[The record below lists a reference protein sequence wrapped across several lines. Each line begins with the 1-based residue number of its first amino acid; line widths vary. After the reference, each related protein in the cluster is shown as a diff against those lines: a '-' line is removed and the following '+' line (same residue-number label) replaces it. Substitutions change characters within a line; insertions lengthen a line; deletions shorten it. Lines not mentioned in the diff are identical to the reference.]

1 MALRTSHPV
10 GPMLAER
17 LPKGSSELLR
27 QVVEA
32 VDDLKANRVQVLD
45 LRPVS
50 DATDYFVIASGTSE
64 GHVRGIADRVVGE
77 LGKRGVRP
85 HHVEGVSGG
94 RWVLL
99 DFVDLVVHVFH
110 PEARAFYRLERLWD
124 DAPVLL
130 EGP

>member
-1 MALRTSHPV
+1 VA
-10 GPMLAER
+10 AER
-17 LPKGSSELLR
+17 LPAGVPDLLR
-27 QVVEA
+27 WAVEA
-32 VDDLKANRVQVLD
+32 VEDLKANRIQVLD

-64 GHVRGIADRVVGE
+64 GHVRGIADKVVSE
-77 LGKRGVRP
+77 LGRRGVHP

-99 DFVDLVVHVFH
+99 DFVDLVIHVFH

-124 DAPVLL
+124 DAPTLF
-130 EGP
+130 EGS

>member
-1 MALRTSHPV
+1 
-10 GPMLAER
+10 MLAER
-17 LPKGSSELLR
+17 LPAGVPDLAR
-27 QVVEA
+27 WAVEA
-32 VDDLKANRVQVLD
+32 AEDLKANQVRLLD

-50 DATDYFVIASGTSE
+50 DAADFFLIVSGTSE
-64 GHVRGIADRVVGE
+64 GHVRGIAERVTE
-77 LGKRGVRP
+77 ALQRRGVRP

-110 PEARAFYRLERLWD
+110 PETRAFYRLERLWD

-130 EGP
+130 DGS